1 MKVHRPLALLALLAL
16 GGCATQPGSCNSA
29 NADASLLTKASC
41 DYSGGY
47 AEQVR
52 RQEQELVDARAENEQ
67 FRQVYE
73 QIAAQQS
80 ATRES
85 LQVQQRKQ
93 AELDR
98 SLGQLLGQ
106 LKNRHANKGAV
117 QQQIAGLEQQLKASR
132 SAPASSDPAAVA
144 ARQAEL
150 KALQQKVS
158 RLQLSLGYE

>member
-1 MKVHRPLALLALLAL
+1 MKARLPLTLLALLAL

-52 RQEQELVDARAENEQ
+52 RQEQELIDARAENEQ

-93 AELDR
+93 AELDQ
-98 SLGQLLGQ
+98 SLGKLLGQ
-106 LKNRHANKGAV
+106 LKNRHANKGSV
-117 QQQIAGLEQQLKASR
+117 QQQIANLEQQLQASR

-144 ARQAEL
+144 ARQEEL